1 MTGPNTVLLEGT
13 ADVVFTG
20 LVTNAISTTNVD
32 TGVSATGPM
41 WLNGF
46 GQTGTSG
53 GVPAVLGVY
62 VSPVGPTWL
71 AYVNA
76 ASITAGPTDTT
87 VRIYYTYT
95 A

>member
-1 MTGPNTVLLEGT
+1 MSTVTWAVSVKLILN
-13 ADVVFTG
+13 VVC
-20 LVTNAISTTNVD
+20 
-32 TGVSATGPM
+32 

-46 GQTGTSG
+46 GVTGTTG
-53 GVPAVLGVY
+53 GIPAVLGAY

-76 ASITAGPTDTT
+76 TSISAGPTDTT

>member
-1 MTGPNTVLLEGT
+1 VTGPNTALLEGT

-20 LVTNAISTTNVD
+20 LVTNGITTTNVD
-32 TGVSATGPM
+32 TGVLATRTM

-46 GQTGTSG
+46 GLTGTSG
-53 GVPAVLGVY
+53 GIPAVLGVY
-62 VSPVGPTWL
+62 VSTSPTNWL

-76 ASITAGPTDTT
+76 ASITTGPTDTT